1 MRLTKLKIAGFK
13 SFVDPTTVTFPSS
26 LTGVVGPN
34 GCGKSNIIDAVRWVM
49 GEISA
54 KHLRGDSMADVIFNG
69 SSARKPLGAASVELV
84 FDNSDGK
91 IGGAYANYNEV
102 ALRRAVS
109 RDGSS
114 DYYINGM
121 KVRRKDITQLFLGT
135 GLGSRSYAI
144 IEQGMISRVI
154 EARPDDLRAFLEE
167 AAGISRYKERR
178 RETEDRIGQ
187 TRENL
192 DRLNDLRD
200 EVDKQIRHLQRQA
213 VTARRYQALKEEER
227 KLQAEL
233 LALRLQS
240 LDAEAQV
247 RDAAALACE
256 TAMQAVLADLRAAE
270 AEIEQVR
277 VEQSSKADALGAIQ
291 ARSVRA
297 GAEVTRIEQ
306 GIQFTREMRQ
316 RQTAD
321 LEQSQAQV
329 QDLNAIIQ
337 RDLAALEALGAELAA
352 MNPRLDAAHAEE
364 LRTSEVLTQCE
375 TSLAD
380 WQHTWDEHSQAV
392 SRGQRETQVERAR
405 IEQLENGQRRL
416 LQQQERQESER
427 LVLAQAQP
435 GVPLELLEAQATAS
449 ADAGHRATSELKELL
464 AELSVTRDR
473 EREQAQAQN
482 ALRTRWQQAL
492 GTQVS
497 TEALQQAALGK
508 VSGKV
513 TQWLK
518 SQSLDLEPR
527 VAQQLRV
534 ARGWERAVETVL
546 GAYLEAVCVDG
557 LDRVADLLG
566 SFDGGQLAVVSLN
579 EAAAGT
585 AGSTGAAGLA
595 GAAGSTG
602 TAGSTGA
609 AVSTGAA
616 GLAGAAGEAGSAAE
630 GSAVESAEGPDPVSL
645 QAKVKGAAVLGSVLS
660 SVFTAETLAEAQGRR
675 RRLAAGQSVVT
686 RDGVWLGP
694 DWLRLSR
701 DRDPHSGVIERE
713 ESLRDIRLQVS
724 RLADEVKDSEQRLEL
739 TRQRVREH
747 EDRRERSQAEVNRLH
762 REHVDRRA
770 ALDAARARTADAARR
785 LGELETGLKD
795 VRAELERTATEL
807 RAARGR
813 METAIDALAALEPQ
827 RLMLEEGRANLRA
840 AQGAARAAAQQAQ
853 QAARE
858 LALQV
863 ESRRSAHVSLCTT
876 QGRVKQQLVALE
888 LRRDELAA
896 QLADGEAP
904 LNALKLEIE
913 SALELKAQIEAE
925 FKAAKI
931 ASDELDAVLRER
943 ETYRNRIEERV
954 EAARAAQDDA
964 RLAAQQVRIRREGV
978 VEQFAA
984 TSFELAALLAQLA
997 PGATVDA
1004 WEPLLAETKAKI
1016 ERLGQVNLAAIGE
1029 FKEQS
1034 ERKEYLDRQ
1043 FKDLTDALETLESAM
1058 RKIDRETRTRFQD
1071 TFDRVNAGLKE
1082 KFPRLFGGGHAYL
1095 ELSGEE
1101 PDAAGVSVMARPP
1114 GKRNST
1120 ISQLSGGE
1128 KALTAVALV
1137 FAIFD
1142 LNPAPF
1148 CLLDEVDAPLDENN
1162 VGRFCDIV
1170 RDMSSSVQFI
1180 FITHNKSTMEMASQL
1195 VGVTMNEPGVSRL
1208 VAVDVDEAVR
1218 MAAM

>member
-69 SSARKPLGAASVELV
+69 SSSRKPLGNASVELV

-91 IGGAYANYNEV
+91 IGGEYANYNEV

-114 DYYINGM
+114 DYFINGM

-178 RETEDRIGQ
+178 RETENRIGQ

-192 DRLNDLRD
+192 DRLNDLRE
-200 EVDKQIRHLQRQA
+200 EVEKQIRHLQRQA
-213 VTARRYQALKEEER
+213 ATARRYQTLKDEER
-227 KLQAEL
+227 KLHAEL
-233 LALRLQS
+233 LALRLKS
-240 LDAEAQV
+240 LDAEATT
-247 RDAAALACE
+247 RDAMTEQCE
-256 TAMQAVLADLRAAE
+256 TAMHAVLADLREVE
-270 AEIEQVR
+270 AEIEQIR
-277 VEQSSKADALGAIQ
+277 VEQTAKSETYSAIQ
-291 ARSVRA
+291 ARFYGA
-297 GAEVTRIEQ
+297 GAEVSRIEQ
-306 GIQFTREMRQ
+306 NIQHARELRQ

-321 LEQSQAQV
+321 HEQSESEV
-329 QDLNAIIQ
+329 RELSGLLQ
-337 RDLAALEALGAELAA
+337 RDRGQLETLSEELATMTPALEE
-352 MNPRLDAAHAEE
+352 AHAQEGSASDQLVRCEE
-364 LRTSEVLTQCE
+364 A
-375 TSLAD
+375 LAQ
-380 WQHTWDEHSQAV
+380 WQRTWDEYSQAV
-392 SRGQRETQVERAR
+392 ARGQRETQVERAR
-405 IEQLENGQRRL
+405 IEQLENQQRRL
-416 LQQQERQESER
+416 LQQQERQETER
-427 LVLAQAQP
+427 ANLAGIAP
-435 GVPLELLEAQATAS
+435 DVSLELLEEQAEAS
-449 ADAGHRATSELKELL
+449 RDAGQRASSELQELL
-464 AELSVTRDR
+464 SELSVTRER
-473 EREQAQAQN
+473 ERETAQSLN
-482 ALRTRWQQAL
+482 ALRAQWQQAL

-508 VSGKV
+508 ASGKV

-518 SQSLDLEPR
+518 SKSLDTHPR

-534 ARGWERAVETVL
+534 DRGWERAVETVL
-546 GAYLEAVCVDG
+546 GSYLEAVCVDG
-557 LDRVADLLG
+557 LDSVADMLEG
-566 SFDGGQLAVVSLN
+566 FDGGHLALVTL
-579 EAAAGT
+579 
-585 AGSTGAAGLA
+585 GADGAFGA
-595 GAAGSTG
+595 GAPD
-602 TAGSTGA
+602 A
-609 AVSTGAA
+609 A
-616 GLAGAAGEAGSAAE
+616 
-630 GSAVESAEGPDPVSL
+630 SL
-645 QAKVKGAAVLGSVLS
+645 QSKVQGAHVLGSVLS
-660 SVFTAETLAEAQGRR
+660 SVFTAETLGEALGRR
-675 RRLAAGQSVVT
+675 RRLTAGQSVVT

-694 DWLRLSR
+694 DWLRVSR
-701 DRDPHSGVIERE
+701 DQDPHTGVIERE
-713 ESLRDIRLQVS
+713 ESLREIRQEVTRLAEQVS
-724 RLADEVKDSEQRLEL
+724 ESEHRLEL
-739 TRQRVREH
+739 MRERVREH
-747 EDRRERSQAEVNRLH
+747 EDKRDRSQIEVNRLH

-770 ALDAARARTADAARR
+770 AFDSAQARTADAARR
-785 LGELETGLKD
+785 LEQLETGLAD
-795 VRAELERTATEL
+795 VRAELQRTEEDL

-813 METAIDALAALEPQ
+813 MEIAIEALSALEPQ
-827 RLMLEEGRANLRA
+827 REALEEDRERLRA
-840 AQGAARAAAQQAQ
+840 EQSAARGAAQAVQQK
-853 QAARE
+853 ARE
-858 LALQV
+858 LAIQV
-863 ESRRSAHVSLCTT
+863 ESRRSSHASLTT
-876 QGRVKQQLVALE
+876 TLARIEKQLE
-888 LRRDELAA
+888 TLEVRRADLAA
-896 QLADGEAP
+896 QLAAGEEP
-904 LNALKLEIE
+904 LALLQEQIE
-913 SALELKAQIEAE
+913 SSLQVRAGIESELR
-925 FKAAKI
+925 AAKI
-931 ASDELDAVLRER
+931 ATDELDALLRDR
-943 ETYRNRIEERV
+943 DTNRSRIEERV
-954 EAARAAQDDA
+954 EASRAAMDEA
-964 RLAAQQVRIRREGV
+964 RLAAQQVRIRRETV
-978 VEQFAA
+978 AEQLTA
-984 TSFELAALLAQLA
+984 TTFELATLLEQMAPEATLEMWETQLEEVK
-997 PGATVDA
+997 G
-1004 WEPLLAETKAKI
+1004 KI
-1016 ERLGQVNLAAIGE
+1016 DRLGQVNLAAIGE

-1043 FKDLTDALETLESAM
+1043 CKDLTDALETLESAM

-1095 ELSGEE
+1095 ELTGEE
-1101 PDAAGVSVMARPP
+1101 SEVAGVSVMARPP

-1137 FAIFD
+1137 FSIFD

-1170 RDMSSSVQFI
+1170 REMSASVQFI
-1180 FITHNKSTMEMASQL
+1180 FITHNKSTMELASQL

>member
-69 SSARKPLGAASVELV
+69 SSSRKPLGNASVELV

-91 IGGAYANYNEV
+91 IGGEYANYNEV

-114 DYYINGM
+114 DYFINGM

-178 RETEDRIGQ
+178 RETENRIGQ

-192 DRLNDLRD
+192 DRLNDLRE
-200 EVDKQIRHLQRQA
+200 EVEKQIRHLQRQA
-213 VTARRYQALKEEER
+213 ATARRYQTLKDEER
-227 KLQAEL
+227 KLHAEL
-233 LALRLQS
+233 LALRLKS
-240 LDAEAQV
+240 LDAEAAT
-247 RDAAALACE
+247 RDAMTEQCE
-256 TAMQAVLADLRAAE
+256 TAMHGVLADLRELE
-270 AEIEQVR
+270 AEIERIR
-277 VEQSSKADALGAIQ
+277 VDQAAKSETHSAIQ
-291 ARSVRA
+291 ARFYGA
-297 GAEVTRIEQ
+297 GAEVSRIEQ
-306 GIQFTREMRQ
+306 SIQHARELRQ

-321 LEQSQAQV
+321 LDQSQSQV
-329 QDLNAIIQ
+329 RELTGVQE
-337 RDLAALEALGAELAA
+337 RDRGQLETLSEELANMIPALEE
-352 MNPRLDAAHAEE
+352 AHAQESGASDLLLRCEE
-364 LRTSEVLTQCE
+364 A
-375 TSLAD
+375 LAQ
-380 WQHTWDEHSQAV
+380 WQRTWDEYSQSV

-405 IEQLENGQRRL
+405 IEQLENQQRRL
-416 LQQQERQESER
+416 LQQQERQEAER
-427 LVLAQAQP
+427 ANLAGIAP
-435 GVPLELLEAQATAS
+435 EVSLELLEEQAEAS
-449 ADAGHRATSELKELL
+449 RDAGERAASELQELL
-464 AELSVTRDR
+464 AELSVTRER
-473 EREQAQAQN
+473 ERETAQSLNAQ
-482 ALRTRWQQAL
+482 RTEWQQAL
-492 GTQVS
+492 GRQVS

-508 VSGKV
+508 ASGKV

-518 SQSLDLEPR
+518 SHSLDQQPR

-534 ARGWERAVETVL
+534 DRGWERAVETVL
-546 GAYLEAVCVDG
+546 GSYLEAVCVGG
-557 LDRVADLLG
+557 LDSVADLLG
-566 SFDGGQLAVVSLN
+566 SFDGGHLAVVTLGSD
-579 EAAAGT
+579 AAT
-585 AGSTGAAGLA
+585 AADAA
-595 GAAGSTG
+595 
-602 TAGSTGA
+602 
-609 AVSTGAA
+609 
-616 GLAGAAGEAGSAAE
+616 
-630 GSAVESAEGPDPVSL
+630 SL
-645 QAKVKGAAVLGSVLS
+645 QAKVQGAHVLGSVLS
-660 SVFTAETLAEAQGRR
+660 SVFTAETLGEALGRR
-675 RRLAAGQSVVT
+675 RGLTAGQSVVT

-694 DWLRLSR
+694 DWLRVSR
-701 DRDPHSGVIERE
+701 DQDPHTGVIERE
-713 ESLRDIRLQVS
+713 ESLREIRQEVTRLAEQVS
-724 RLADEVKDSEQRLEL
+724 ESEQRLEL
-739 TRQRVREH
+739 MRERVREH
-747 EDRRERSQAEVNRLH
+747 EDKRERFQTEVNRLH

-770 ALDAARARTADAARR
+770 ALDSAQARTADAARR
-785 LGELETGLKD
+785 LSQLETGLAD
-795 VRAELERTATEL
+795 VRAELERTEEDL

-813 METAIDALAALEPQ
+813 MEISIEALSALEPQ
-827 RLMLEEGRANLRA
+827 RVTLEEHRERLRA
-840 AQGAARAAAQQAQ
+840 EQAAARGAAQAAQQK
-853 QAARE
+853 ARD
-858 LALQV
+858 LAIQV
-863 ESRRSAHVSLCTT
+863 ESRRSSHASLTT
-876 QGRVKQQLVALE
+876 TLARVEKQLE
-888 LRRDELAA
+888 SLQVRRDDLVA
-896 QLADGEAP
+896 QLAAGEEP
-904 LNALKLEIE
+904 LALLQEQIE
-913 SALELKAQIEAE
+913 SSLQVRATIEGELH
-925 FKAAKI
+925 AAKI
-931 ASDELDAVLRER
+931 ATDELDALLRDR
-943 ETYRNRIEERV
+943 DANRSRIEERV
-954 EAARAAQDDA
+954 ESARTAMDEA
-964 RLAAQQVRIRREGV
+964 RLAAQQVRIRRETV
-978 VEQFAA
+978 AEQLTA
-984 TSFELAALLAQLA
+984 TSFELAALLEQMAPEATLETWEAQLEEVK
-997 PGATVDA
+997 G
-1004 WEPLLAETKAKI
+1004 KI
-1016 ERLGQVNLAAIGE
+1016 DRLGQVNLAAIGE

-1043 FKDLTDALETLESAM
+1043 CKDLTDALETLESAM

-1095 ELSGEE
+1095 ELTGEE
-1101 PDAAGVSVMARPP
+1101 SEVAGVSVMARPP

-1137 FAIFD
+1137 FSIFD

-1170 RDMSSSVQFI
+1170 REMSASVQFI
-1180 FITHNKSTMEMASQL
+1180 FITHNKSTMELASQL

>member
-69 SSARKPLGAASVELV
+69 STARKPLGAASVELV

-109 RDGSS
+109 RDGTS
-114 DYYINGM
+114 DYFINGIQ
-121 KVRRKDITQLFLGT
+121 VRRKDITQLFLGT

-178 RETEDRIGQ
+178 RETENRIGQ

-192 DRLNDLRD
+192 DRLNDLRE
-200 EVDKQIRHLQRQA
+200 EVEKQIRHLQRQA
-213 VTARRYQALKEEER
+213 ATARRYQTLKDEER
-227 KLQAEL
+227 KLHAEL

-240 LDAEAQV
+240 LDVEAQV
-247 RDAAALACE
+247 RDSASAQRE
-256 TAMQAVLADLRAAE
+256 TALQAVLAELRAAE
-270 AEIEQVR
+270 AEIEQIR

-291 ARSVRA
+291 ARFYGA

-306 GIQFTREMRQ
+306 SIQHSRELRQ
-316 RQTAD
+316 RQRSD
-321 LEQSQAQV
+321 LDQSQAQV
-329 QDLNAIIQ
+329 QELSGVLE
-337 RDLAALEALGAELAA
+337 RDRGQLEALSADLATMLPNLDVAHAAERSAAELLSACERA
-352 MNPRLDAAHAEE
+352 LSAWQQTSDAHA
-364 LRTSEVLTQCE
+364 REVAQ
-375 TSLAD
+375 
-380 WQHTWDEHSQAV
+380 
-392 SRGQRETQVERAR
+392 GQRETQVERAR
-405 IEQLENGQRRL
+405 IEQLENQQRRL
-416 LQQQERQESER
+416 LQQQERQETER
-427 LVLAQAQP
+427 AMLVGQQQSAVALESLAAQAAASAEAGHTAANALQ
-435 GVPLELLEAQATAS
+435 ELLQELTQA
-449 ADAGHRATSELKELL
+449 RE
-464 AELSVTRDR
+464 R
-473 EREQAQAQN
+473 EREQTQALN
-482 ALRTRWQQAL
+482 ALRAKWQQAL

-508 VSGKV
+508 ASGKV

-518 SQSLDLEPR
+518 AQSLDHQPR

-534 ARGWERAVETVL
+534 DRGWERAVETVL
-546 GAYLEAVCVDG
+546 GSYLEAVCVDG
-557 LDRVADLLG
+557 LDSVTGLLD
-566 SFDGGQLAVVSLN
+566 SFDGGHLAVVSVSPEIGN
-579 EAAAGT
+579 VPEAA
-585 AGSTGAAGLA
+585 
-595 GAAGSTG
+595 
-602 TAGSTGA
+602 
-609 AVSTGAA
+609 
-616 GLAGAAGEAGSAAE
+616 
-630 GSAVESAEGPDPVSL
+630 SL
-645 QAKVKGAAVLGSVLS
+645 QAKVQGAAVLGSVLS
-660 SVFTAETLAEAQGRR
+660 SVFTAETLGEGLSRR
-675 RRLAAGQSVVT
+675 RQLTAGQSVVT

-694 DWLRLSR
+694 DWLRVSR
-701 DRDPHSGVIERE
+701 DKEPHTGVIERE
-713 ESLRDIRLQVS
+713 ESLRDIRVRVTQ
-724 RLADEVKDSEQRLEL
+724 LADDVKESEHRLEL
-739 TRQRVREH
+739 TRERVREH
-747 EDRRERSQAEVNRLH
+747 EDRRDKIQADVNRLH

-770 ALDAARARTADAARR
+770 ALDAAQARTADAARR
-785 LGELETGLKD
+785 LGQLETGLED
-795 VRAELERTATEL
+795 VRAELARAESDL
-807 RAARGR
+807 RAARAR
-813 METAIDALAALEPQ
+813 METAMEALAALEPK
-827 RLMLEEGRANLRA
+827 RLELEHTRDRLRLD
-840 AQGAARAAAQQAQ
+840 QGAARNAAQAAQ

-858 LALQV
+858 LAVQV
-863 ESRRSAHVSLCTT
+863 ESRRSSHASLTT
-876 QGRVKQQLVALE
+876 TLSRVEKQLEALV
-888 LRRDELAA
+888 LRRDEAAA

-904 LNALKLEIE
+904 LAALQEQIE
-913 SALELKAQIEAE
+913 RALNVRAQIENE
-925 FKAAKI
+925 LHAARI
-931 ASDELDAVLRER
+931 ASDELDALLRDR
-943 ETYRNRIEERV
+943 
-954 EAARAAQDDA
+954 EAARGAIEQSLEAARTAMDDA
-964 RLAAQQVRIRREGV
+964 RLAAQQVRVRRESV
-978 VEQFAA
+978 AEQLTA
-984 TSFELAALLAQLA
+984 TNFELPDLLAGVAQ
-997 PGATVDA
+997 GATVET
-1004 WEPLLAETKAKI
+1004 WETQLEETKGKI

-1043 FKDLTDALETLESAM
+1043 CKDLTDALETLESAM

-1095 ELSGEE
+1095 ELTGEDSE
-1101 PDAAGVSVMARPP
+1101 VPGVSVMARPP

-1170 RDMSSSVQFI
+1170 REMSASVQFI
-1180 FITHNKSTMEMASQL
+1180 FITHNKSTMELASQL

>member
-91 IGGAYANYNEV
+91 IGGEYATYNEV

-109 RDGSS
+109 RDGTS
-114 DYYINGM
+114 DYFINGT

-178 RETEDRIGQ
+178 RETENRIGH

-192 DRLNDLRD
+192 DRLNDLRE
-200 EVDKQIRHLQRQA
+200 EVEKQIRHLQRQA
-213 VTARRYQALKEEER
+213 ATARRYQTLKEEER
-227 KLQAEL
+227 KLSAEL

-240 LDAEAQV
+240 LDAEAQL
-247 RDAAALACE
+247 RDAATSNSE
-256 TAMQAVLADLRAAE
+256 TTMQGAVADLRESE
-270 AEIEQVR
+270 ALIERIRVDQSAKTEALSTIQARYYEAGGEVTR
-277 VEQSSKADALGAIQ
+277 VEQSIQ
-291 ARSVRA
+291 H
-297 GAEVTRIEQ
+297 
-306 GIQFTREMRQ
+306 TREMRQ
-316 RQTAD
+316 RQRQD
-321 LEQSQAQV
+321 LEQVDAQAAELTGVVERDRIQLQQLA
-329 QDLNAIIQ
+329 QDLDQAIPNL
-337 RDLAALEALGAELAA
+337 DLAHAQEGEAAAGLEACEQALSAWQSGW
-352 MNPRLDAAHAEE
+352 DTHAHAVA
-364 LRTSEVLTQCE
+364 S
-375 TSLAD
+375 
-380 WQHTWDEHSQAV
+380 
-392 SRGQRETQVERAR
+392 GQRETQVERAR
-405 IEQLENGQRRL
+405 IEQLEGQQRRL
-416 LQQQERQESER
+416 LQQQERQQAELEK
-427 LVLAQAQP
+427 LVQMQP
-435 GVPLELLEAQATAS
+435 PVALEALAEQAELA
-449 ADAGHRATSELKELL
+449 RTSGEKAAAELQELL
-464 AELSVTRDR
+464 AEIGTTRER
-473 EREQAQAQN
+473 EREQAQGLN
-482 ALRTRWQQAL
+482 ALRSRLQQAQGSL
-492 GTQVS
+492 VS

-508 VSGKV
+508 ASGKL

-518 SQSLDLEPR
+518 SKSLDLQPR
-527 VAQQLRV
+527 LAQQLRV
-534 ARGWERAVETVL
+534 DKGWDRAVETVL

-557 LDRVADLLG
+557 LDSVTELLG
-566 SFDGGQLAVVSLN
+566 SFDGGHLAVVSTS
-579 EAAAGT
+579 EGVSPASAP
-585 AGSTGAAGLA
+585 GSLQSKVQG
-595 GAAGSTG
+595 GSLL
-602 TAGSTGA
+602 GSMLA
-609 AVSTGAA
+609 AVHTADTLSDALQVRR
-616 GLAGAAGEAGSAAE
+616 GLKAGE
-630 GSAVESAEGPDPVSL
+630 
-645 QAKVKGAAVLGSVLS
+645 
-660 SVFTAETLAEAQGRR
+660 
-675 RRLAAGQSVVT
+675 SVVT
-686 RDGVWLGP
+686 RDGIWLGT
-694 DWLRLSR
+694 DWLRVSR
-701 DRDPHSGVIERE
+701 DADPHTGVIERE
-713 ESLRDIRLQVS
+713 ESLRQIREQVAA
-724 RLADEVKDSEQRLEL
+724 LESELKELELRLEQ
-739 TRQRVREH
+739 TRERVRDH
-747 EDRRERSQAEVNRLH
+747 EDRRERFQTEVNRLH

-770 ALDAARARTADAARR
+770 ELDAARARTADAARR
-785 LGELETGLKD
+785 VAALESELTD
-795 VRAELERTATEL
+795 VRAELARSDGEL
-807 RAARGR
+807 RASRGR

-827 RLMLEEGRANLRA
+827 RIDLEQQRERMRTELS
-840 AQGAARAAAQQAQ
+840 AARAGATAAQQR
-853 QAARE
+853 ARE

-863 ESRRSAHVSLCTT
+863 ESKRSSHSALITSLSRVEKQLQDLEGRRVDLATQLSA
-876 QGRVKQQLVALE
+876 
-888 LRRDELAA
+888 
-896 QLADGEAP
+896 GEAP
-904 LNALKLEIE
+904 LAEAQQQLERALQVRSEID
-913 SALELKAQIEAE
+913 AELQ
-925 FKAAKI
+925 AARV

-943 ETYRNRIEERV
+943 DAARLQIEQRV
-954 EAARAAQDDA
+954 EDSRSALDAA
-964 RLAAQQVRIRREGV
+964 RLAAQQVRIRRESV
-978 VEQFAA
+978 AEQLTAA
-984 TSFELAALLAQLA
+984 NFELPDLFAQMAAEASVEAWEAQL
-997 PGATVDA
+997 
-1004 WEPLLAETKAKI
+1004 EETKGKI
-1016 ERLGQVNLAAIGE
+1016 DRLGQVNLAAIGE

-1043 FKDLTDALETLESAM
+1043 CKDLTDALETLESAM

-1095 ELSGEE
+1095 ELTGEE
-1101 PDAAGVSVMARPP
+1101 SAVAGVSVMARPP

-1170 RDMSSSVQFI
+1170 REMSRSVQFI
-1180 FITHNKSTMEMASQL
+1180 FITHNKTTMELASQL

>member
-69 SSARKPLGAASVELV
+69 SSTRKPLGAASVELV

-91 IGGAYANYNEV
+91 IGGEYATYNEV

-109 RDGSS
+109 RDGTS
-114 DYYINGM
+114 DYFINGL

-178 RETEDRIGQ
+178 RETENRIGH

-192 DRLNDLRD
+192 DRLNDLRE
-200 EVDKQIRHLQRQA
+200 EVEKQIRHLQRQA
-213 VTARRYQALKEEER
+213 ATARRYQTLKEEER
-227 KLQAEL
+227 KLSAEL
-233 LALRLQS
+233 LALKLQS

-247 RDAAALACE
+247 RDAATSSFE
-256 TAMQAVLADLRAAE
+256 TAMQGTLADLRESEAHIERIRVDQAAKTE
-270 AEIEQVR
+270 AL
-277 VEQSSKADALGAIQ
+277 SAIQ
-291 ARSVRA
+291 ARYYEA
-297 GAEVTRIEQ
+297 GGEVTRIEQ
-306 GIQFTREMRQ
+306 SIQYTRETRQ
-316 RQTAD
+316 RQRAD
-321 LEQSQAQV
+321 LEQVEAQAADLTGVVERDRV
-329 QDLNAIIQ
+329 QLEQLAQELSMAVPNL
-337 RDLAALEALGAELAA
+337 DLAHVQEGEAAQGLVACEQALSA
-352 MNPRLDAAHAEE
+352 
-364 LRTSEVLTQCE
+364 
-375 TSLAD
+375 
-380 WQHTWDEHSQAV
+380 WQHGWDQHALAV
-392 SRGQRETQVERAR
+392 ASGQRETQVERAR
-405 IEQLENGQRRL
+405 IEQLEGQQRRL
-416 LQQQERQESER
+416 LQQQERQQAELDALLQLQPPVALET
-427 LVLAQAQP
+427 LAQRADEARTS
-435 GVPLELLEAQATAS
+435 GEKAAAELQ
-449 ADAGHRATSELKELL
+449 ELL
-464 AELSVTRDR
+464 AEIGVTRER
-473 EREQAQAQN
+473 EREQAQGLN
-482 ALRTRWQQAL
+482 ALRSRLQQAQGSL
-492 GTQVS
+492 VS

-508 VSGKV
+508 ASGKV

-518 SQSLDLEPR
+518 SKSLDHQPR

-534 ARGWERAVETVL
+534 DKGWDRAVETVL
-546 GAYLEAVCVDG
+546 GSYLEAVCVDG
-557 LDRVADLLG
+557 LDSVTELLE
-566 SFDGGQLAVVSLN
+566 SFDGGHLAVVSTS
-579 EAAAGT
+579 EGRAT
-585 AGSTGAAGLA
+585 A
-595 GAAGSTG
+595 GAADSLQSKVQGASLLGSMM
-602 TAGSTGA
+602 A
-609 AVSTGAA
+609 AVH
-616 GLAGAAGEAGSAAE
+616 
-630 GSAVESAEGPDPVSL
+630 
-645 QAKVKGAAVLGSVLS
+645 
-660 SVFTAETLAEAQGRR
+660 TAETLADALQVR
-675 RRLAAGQSVVT
+675 RRLGPGESVVT
-686 RDGVWLGP
+686 RDGIWMGV
-694 DWLRLSR
+694 DWLRVSR
-701 DRDPHSGVIERE
+701 DADPHTGVIERE
-713 ESLRDIRLQVS
+713 ESLRQV
-724 RLADEVKDSEQRLEL
+724 RQQVGALETEVKELEHRLEQ
-739 TRQRVREH
+739 TRERVRDH
-747 EDRRERSQAEVNRLH
+747 EDRRERFQTDVNRLH

-770 ALDAARARTADAARR
+770 ELDSAQARTADAARR
-785 LGELETGLKD
+785 VAALETELAD
-795 VRAELERTATEL
+795 VRAELTRSDGEL
-807 RAARGR
+807 RASRSR

-827 RLMLEEGRANLRA
+827 RIDLEQRRERMRVELSEARSA
-840 AQGAARAAAQQAQ
+840 ASAAQQR
-853 QAARE
+853 ARE

-863 ESRRSAHVSLCTT
+863 ESKRSSHAALITSLSRVEKQLQDLDGRR
-876 QGRVKQQLVALE
+876 LE
-888 LRRDELAA
+888 LVA
-896 QLADGEAP
+896 QLAAGEAP
-904 LNALKLEIE
+904 LAEAQQQLERALQVRSEIDG
-913 SALELKAQIEAE
+913 ELQ
-925 FKAAKI
+925 AARV
-931 ASDELDAVLRER
+931 ASDELDAVLRDRDAVRLQAEQ
-943 ETYRNRIEERV
+943 RV
-954 EAARAAQDDA
+954 EEARASLDGA
-964 RLAAQQVRIRREGV
+964 RLAAEQVRIRRESV
-978 VEQFAA
+978 AEQFAA
-984 TSFELAALLAQLA
+984 ANFELAQLMQQLA
-997 PGATVDA
+997 ADANVDA
-1004 WEPLLAETKAKI
+1004 WEAQLEETRGKI

-1043 FKDLTDALETLESAM
+1043 CKDLTDALETLESAM

-1095 ELSGEE
+1095 ELTGEE
-1101 PDAAGVSVMARPP
+1101 STVAGVSVMARPP

-1170 RDMSSSVQFI
+1170 RDMSRSVQFI
-1180 FITHNKSTMEMASQL
+1180 FITHNKTTMELASQL

>member
-91 IGGAYANYNEV
+91 IGGPYASYNEV

-109 RDGSS
+109 RDGTS
-114 DYYINGM
+114 DYFINGT

-178 RETEDRIGQ
+178 RETENRIGQ

-192 DRLNDLRD
+192 DRLNDLRE

-213 VTARRYQALKEEER
+213 ATARRYQALKDEER

-233 LALRLQS
+233 LALRLKA
-240 LDAEAQV
+240 LDEESASRESAVQ
-247 RDAAALACE
+247 AGE
-256 TAMQAVLADLRAAE
+256 TALQAVVAELRE
-270 AEIEQVR
+270 AESEIERIR
-277 VEQSSKADALGAIQ
+277 VDQNSRSETLSAIQ
-291 ARSVRA
+291 ARFYGA
-297 GAEVTRIEQ
+297 GADVTRIEQ
-306 GIQFTREMRQ
+306 SIRHARELRQ

-321 LEQSQAQV
+321 LAGSEAQV
-329 QDLNAIIQ
+329 RELHDVIE
-337 RDLAALEALGAELAA
+337 RDRSQLASLQEALAA
-352 MNPRLDAAHAEE
+352 MVPDLDAAHTEE
-364 LRTSEVLTQCE
+364 GRTSQMLDLCE
-375 TSLAD
+375 RALAA
-380 WQHTWDEHSQAV
+380 WQHTWDEHAQAV
-392 SRGQRETQVERAR
+392 AHGQRETQVERAR
-405 IEQLENGQRRL
+405 IEQLENQQRRL
-416 LQQQERQESER
+416 LQQRDRQESER
-427 LVLAQAQP
+427 QTLAAVEP
-435 GVPLELLEAQATAS
+435 SVPLETLEEQVAAAAESGRTAAS
-449 ADAGHRATSELKELL
+449 QLQGLL
-464 AELSVTRDR
+464 AELAETR
-473 EREQAQAQN
+473 ERERGQSQALN
-482 ALRTRWQQAL
+482 ALRAKWQESL

-508 VSGKV
+508 ASGKV

-518 SQSLDLEPR
+518 SQSLDHKPR
-527 VAQQLRV
+527 LAQQLRV
-534 ARGWERAVETVL
+534 ERGWERAVETVL
-546 GAYLEAVCVDG
+546 GSYLEAVCVDG
-557 LDRVADLLG
+557 LDDVAEVLG
-566 SFDGGQLAVVSLN
+566 SFDGGHLAMVTMAGG
-579 EAAAGT
+579 EAAAD
-585 AGSTGAAGLA
+585 GA
-595 GAAGSTG
+595 
-602 TAGSTGA
+602 
-609 AVSTGAA
+609 
-616 GLAGAAGEAGSAAE
+616 
-630 GSAVESAEGPDPVSL
+630 PVDASSL
-645 QAKVKGAAVLGSVLS
+645 KAKVQGTTALGSVLS
-660 SVFTAETLAEAQGRR
+660 TVFTAETLGEALARS
-675 RRLAAGQSVVT
+675 RRLAAGQSIVT

-701 DRDPHSGVIERE
+701 DRDPHTGVIERE
-713 ESLRDIRLQVS
+713 EALREIRVNVT
-724 RLADEVKDSEQRLEL
+724 RLADEVKEAEHRLEI
-739 TRQRVREH
+739 TRERVREH
-747 EDRRERSQAEVNRLH
+747 EDRRERFQAEVNRLH

-770 ALDAARARTADAARR
+770 AFDAAQVRTADAARR
-785 LGELETGLKD
+785 QAQLETGLAD
-795 VRAELERTATEL
+795 VRAELERTEADL
-807 RAARGR
+807 RAARAR
-813 METAIDALAALEPQ
+813 METAIEALAAQEPRRRDLEAERE
-827 RLMLEEGRANLRA
+827 RLRGD
-840 AQGAARAAAQQAQ
+840 QGAARAATQASQ

-858 LALQV
+858 LAVQV
-863 ESRRSAHVSLCTT
+863 ESRRSAHASVTT
-876 QGRVKQQLVALE
+876 TLARVVQQLEGLE
-888 LRRDELAA
+888 RRRDELAA
-896 QLADGEAP
+896 QLAHGEQP
-904 LNALKLEIE
+904 LA
-913 SALELKAQIEAE
+913 ALESELEAALRVRAEIEAE
-925 FKAAKI
+925 LSAAKL
-931 ASDELDAVLRER
+931 ATDELDALLRER
-943 ETYRNRIEERV
+943 EGGRSAVEERV
-954 EAARAAQDDA
+954 EAARGELDGA
-964 RLAAQQVRIRREGV
+964 RLAAQQVTIRREGV
-978 VEQFAA
+978 TEQFAA
-984 TSFELAALLAQLA
+984 TGFALEELLAQLA
-997 PGATVDA
+997 ADA
-1004 WEPLLAETKAKI
+1004 VADVWETQLEDVRGRI
-1016 ERLGQVNLAAIGE
+1016 DRLGQVNLAAIGE

-1043 FKDLTDALETLESAM
+1043 CKDLTDALETLESAM

-1095 ELSGEE
+1095 ELTGEE
-1101 PDAAGVSVMARPP
+1101 SEAAGVSVMARPP

-1170 RDMSSSVQFI
+1170 REMSSSVQFI
-1180 FITHNKSTMEMASQL
+1180 FITHNKTTMELASQL
-1195 VGVTMNEPGVSRL
+1195 VGVTMHEPGVSRL

>member
-13 SFVDPTTVTFPSS
+13 SFVDPTTITFPSS

-54 KHLRGDSMADVIFNG
+54 KHLRGESMADVIFNG

-84 FDNSDGK
+84 FDNSEGK

-109 RDGSS
+109 RDGTS

-178 RETEDRIGQ
+178 RETENRIGQ

-192 DRLNDLRD
+192 DRLNDLRE
-200 EVDKQIRHLQRQA
+200 EVEKQIRHLQRQA
-213 VTARRYQALKEEER
+213 ATARRYQTLKEEER

-240 LDAEAQV
+240 LDAEAGV
-247 RDAAALACE
+247 RDSATQHCE
-256 TAMQAVLADLRAAE
+256 TAMHAVVADLREAE
-270 AEIEQVR
+270 AEIEQIR
-277 VEQSSKADALGAIQ
+277 VDQASKADSLQAIQ
-291 ARSVRA
+291 ARFYGA
-297 GAEVTRIEQ
+297 GSEVTRIEQ
-306 GIQFTREMRQ
+306 SIQHARELRQ
-316 RQTAD
+316 RQASD

-329 QDLNAIIQ
+329 QDLTGDIQ
-337 RDLAALEALGAELAA
+337 RDRGQLESLDAELAT
-352 MNPRLDAAHAEE
+352 MIPGLDTAHGDERSAGELLVRCEQALAA
-364 LRTSEVLTQCE
+364 
-375 TSLAD
+375 
-380 WQHTWDEHSQAV
+380 WQHAWDQHSQSVA
-392 SRGQRETQVERAR
+392 RGQRETQVERAR
-405 IEQLENGQRRL
+405 IEQLENQQRRL
-416 LQQQERQESER
+416 LQQQERQETER
-427 LVLAQAQP
+427 LALAQIQP
-435 GVPLELLEAQATAS
+435 AVPLETLAEQAAGS
-449 ADAGHRATSELKELL
+449 RDAGQKAANELQESL
-464 AELSVTRDR
+464 AELGMTRDR
-473 EREQAQAQN
+473 EREQTQALN
-482 ALRTRWQQAL
+482 ALRAKWQQAL
-492 GTQVS
+492 GAQVS

-518 SQSLDLEPR
+518 AQSLDHQPR

-534 ARGWERAVETVL
+534 DRGWERAVETVL
-546 GAYLEAVCVDG
+546 GSYLEAVCVDG
-557 LDRVADLLG
+557 LDSVADLLG
-566 SFDGGQLAVVSLN
+566 SFDGGHLAVVTISEN
-579 EAAAGT
+579 AVGVPDAA
-585 AGSTGAAGLA
+585 
-595 GAAGSTG
+595 
-602 TAGSTGA
+602 
-609 AVSTGAA
+609 
-616 GLAGAAGEAGSAAE
+616 
-630 GSAVESAEGPDPVSL
+630 SL
-645 QAKVKGAAVLGSVLS
+645 QAKVQGAAVLGSVLS
-660 SVFTAETLAEAQGRR
+660 SVFTADTLGEALGRR
-675 RRLAAGQSVVT
+675 RRLSAGQSVVT
-686 RDGVWLGP
+686 RDGIWLGP

-701 DRDPHSGVIERE
+701 DQDPHTGVIERE
-713 ESLRDIRLQVS
+713 ESLREIRLQVTQ
-724 RLADEVKDSEQRLEL
+724 LADEVKESEHRLEL
-739 TRQRVREH
+739 MRERVREH
-747 EDRRERSQAEVNRLH
+747 EDRRERLQTDVNRLH

-770 ALDAARARTADAARR
+770 ALDAAEARTADAARR
-785 LGELETGLKD
+785 LSELETALAD
-795 VRAELERTATEL
+795 VRAELDRTEADLRTA
-807 RAARGR
+807 RASMGI
-813 METAIDALAALEPQ
+813 AIESLAALEPK
-827 RLMLEEGRANLRA
+827 RLELEQERERLRA
-840 AQGAARAAAQQAQ
+840 EQGAARTAAQAAQ
-853 QAARE
+853 QAARD
-858 LALQV
+858 LAVQV
-863 ESRRSAHVSLCTT
+863 ESRRSSHASLTT
-876 QGRVKQQLVALE
+876 TLARVEKQLEGLE
-888 LRRDELAA
+888 LRRDELAT
-896 QLADGEAP
+896 QLANGEAP
-904 LNALKLEIE
+904 LAVLQEQIEGALQVR
-913 SALELKAQIEAE
+913 AQIETE
-925 FKAAKI
+925 LHAAKI
-931 ASDELDAVLRER
+931 ASDELDALLRDR
-943 ETYRNRIEERV
+943 ETHCSAIEERV
-954 EAARAAQDDA
+954 EAARAAMDDA
-964 RLAAQQVRIRREGV
+964 RLAAQQVRVRRESV
-978 VEQFAA
+978 AEQLAT
-984 TSFELAALLAQLA
+984 TSFELDALLEHLA
-997 PGATVDA
+997 PEATVET
-1004 WEPLLAETKAKI
+1004 WELQLEETKGKI
-1016 ERLGQVNLAAIGE
+1016 DRLGQVNLAAIGE

-1043 FKDLTDALETLESAM
+1043 CKDLTDALETLESAM

-1095 ELSGEE
+1095 ELTGEE
-1101 PDAAGVSVMARPP
+1101 SEMAGVSVMARPP

-1180 FITHNKSTMEMASQL
+1180 FITHNKSTMELASQL
-1195 VGVTMNEPGVSRL
+1195 VGVTMHEPGVSRL